1 MMPAGTRGASVWLPP
16 ACRCPHLR
24 EGPAPNS
31 RVEIRMLIPILALVG
46 SEFVALEN
54 ATVHTF
60 EPGVAPSIAT
70 VLVENDRIAA
80 IGTDI
85 AIPAGAQIVD
95 LTGMHLLPGL
105 VDGMV
110 NFDADH
116 DRLYVSAGI
125 TLVRDVGNELG
136 RITVEQTREARERN
150 PGPWIWS
157 AGAVLDGSPPATLNS
172 IVMENAEQ
180 ADKKLTMLLGLDSPP
195 DYLSFLPGLPRP
207 AWEVA
212 LEKAHA
218 AHKQVWGTLPTGVTL
233 AQAAAAGQ
241 DGIFHLDALLPPGK
255 SWETV
260 TLKDLTPSIELVA
273 KNKIA
278 VTPTLALWGRAI
290 VEPKEES
297 PQLDL
302 MSPFYVETWK
312 IDAAERRKLAFA
324 GRLERGMK
332 VIAMQKQLV
341 KALYDR
347 GVALIPGSATPNPWL
362 FPGDSLLDELDLWRS
377 AGIPIEDCIRSA
389 TTVACERMGVE
400 LRGTIRKAK
409 YADMIAVKNDPRES
423 IGALYKP
430 EYVVLRGRVLSRKV
444 LDALETELKGTQ
456 KRMREELERPIE
468 VADPDLPDGD
478 VVLTGHVETRAIG
491 LRISG
496 EKFGVVRRFDG
507 ALVYCGRVRTAG
519 QGTSPATETT
529 VSQVV
534 ADGRLVAFDVAMRT
548 GARVTEIKG
557 ELAGGRMNIS
567 RKMDGL
573 PVDNVPVL
581 QRLALVDCGSVTSWL
596 ILGYHRNP
604 GVHQVVF
611 FEDYDPATG
620 PWEVA
625 LDPDASTHYVRMLG
639 VQEAIAKYDAFG
651 VPTAI
656 ARGTGNGVSQTF
668 LLESKVEDGRG
679 LPMPAA
685 KKALA
690 PKAVVEPKGNGDGNG
705 DGKRGSRAVEGGAP
719 APK

>member
-1 MMPAGTRGASVWLPP
+1 
-16 ACRCPHLR
+16 
-24 EGPAPNS
+24 
-31 RVEIRMLIPILALVG
+31 MLIPILALVG
-46 SEFVALEN
+46 SEFVVLQN

-60 EPGVAPSIAT
+60 EPGVPPSIAT

-80 IGTDI
+80 IGTDVEV
-85 AIPAGAQIVD
+85 PEGAQVVD

-116 DRLYVSAGI
+116 DRLYVGAGI
-125 TLVRDVGNELG
+125 TFVRDVGNDLA
-136 RITVEQTREARERN
+136 RITLEQTREARERN

-157 AGAVLDGSPPATLNS
+157 AGAVLDGAPPSTLNS
-172 IVMENAEQ
+172 IVMQDAEK
-180 ADKKLTMLLGLDSPP
+180 ADQKLTMLLGLELPP
-195 DYLSFLPGLPRP
+195 DYLSFLPGLPQP
-207 AWEVA
+207 AWNVA
-212 LEKAHA
+212 IEKAHA
-218 AHKQVWGTLPTGVTL
+218 AQKQVWGTLPRGVTL

-241 DGIFHLDALLPPGK
+241 DGIFHLDALLPAGK

-260 TLKDLTPSIELVA
+260 TLKELEPAIELVA
-273 KNKIA
+273 KHKIA
-278 VTPTLALWGRAI
+278 VTPTLALWGRAL

-297 PQLDL
+297 PKLDTL
-302 MSPFYVETWK
+302 SPFYVETWK
-312 IDAAERRKLAFA
+312 LDAAQRRKLAFA
-324 GRLERGMK
+324 DRLERGTK
-332 VIAMQKQLV
+332 VIEMQKQLV
-341 KALYDR
+341 KALFDR

-362 FPGDSLLDELDLWRS
+362 FPGESMLDELDMWRS

-389 TTVACERMGVE
+389 TAVACERLGAK

-409 YADMIAVKNDPRES
+409 YADMIAVKQDPRES

-430 EYVVLRGRVLSRKV
+430 AYVVLRGRVLSRKV
-444 LDALETELKGTQ
+444 LDALETELIATQ
-456 KRMREELERPIE
+456 KRVRAELENPVE

-507 ALVYCGRVRTAG
+507 ALVYCGRVRTLG
-519 QGTSPATETT
+519 QGSSPSTETV
-529 VSQVV
+529 VSQVI
-534 ADGRLVAFDVAMRT
+534 ADGNLQGFDVAMRT
-548 GARVTEIKG
+548 GARLTEIKG

-567 RKMDGL
+567 RKIDGL

-581 QRLALVDCGSVTSWL
+581 QRLALVDCSSVTSWL

-604 GVHQVVF
+604 GVHNIVF

-620 PWEVA
+620 PWEVGLA
-625 LDPDASTHYVRMLG
+625 PNGSTHVVRMLG
-639 VQEAIAKYDAFG
+639 VQEAIAEFDAFG

-668 LLESKVEDGRG
+668 LIESKIVDGRG

-685 KKALA
+685 KKAMA
-690 PKAVVEPKGNGDGNG
+690 PKEVIAPKGGVEGQTGEGKAGDGQ
-705 DGKRGSRAVEGGAP
+705 RASRPVEGGAP
-719 APK
+719 VPK